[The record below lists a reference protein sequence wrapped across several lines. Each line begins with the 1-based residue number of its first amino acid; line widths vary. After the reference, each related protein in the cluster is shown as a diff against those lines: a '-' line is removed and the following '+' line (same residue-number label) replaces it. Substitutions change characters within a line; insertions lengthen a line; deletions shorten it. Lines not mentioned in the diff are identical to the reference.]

1 MRYES
6 IIKFIDSFNKSAQD
20 RDVKKNI
27 NSINETRGIRIFYFI
42 VKKGGRATNIL
53 LLLII
58 CIDSINK
65 LDRR

>member
-42 VKKGGRATNIL
+42 VKKGWQATNLL